1 MKYVVRFNEVGH
13 KYPKFECRHV
23 EANSK
28 EEAIKKAEEKRKHN
42 EYTEVYYC
50 MTEDT
55 WAIYAINC
63 FDRDDYNARYRYDRK
78 MKKAMGTK

>member
-1 MKYVVRFNEVGH
+1 
-13 KYPKFECRHV
+13 
-23 EANSK
+23 
-28 EEAIKKAEEKRKHN
+28 
-42 EYTEVYYC
+42 

-78 MKKAMGTK
+78 MKKAMGAN

>member
-23 EANSK
+23 EADSK
-28 EEAIKKAEEKRKHN
+28 EEAIKKAEEERKHS

-50 MTEDT
+50 MTEYN
-55 WAIYAINC
+55 WVVWAINC
-63 FDRDDYNARYRYDRK
+63 VDRDDYNARYRYDRK
-78 MKKAMGTK
+78 MKKAMGAK